1 MVRTRDFKYI
11 YRSLGSSEFY
21 DLKKDPEETKNVISD
36 PAYQDVIL
44 TLRERMLSWYQR
56 TCDIVPFETDARF
69 SEKMIWKKVKLMC
82 PKGHEAEVKDK
93 IRGGMWLFAA
103 QYYCQDLQKNAERK
117 V

>member
-1 MVRTRDFKYI
+1 M
-11 YRSLGSSEFY
+11 
-21 DLKKDPEETKNVISD
+21 
-36 PAYQDVIL
+36 IL

-103 QYYCQDLQKNAERK
+103 QYYCQDLQKNAERQ